1 MIMAAMIAVLFAGM
15 AHADTTTAEAPQW
28 TVGDKWAFGGD
39 GDLKEYA
46 KPYVDMIKAE
56 AANSPEITNTD
67 ASITGTAGVWVTA
80 EVTAA
85 TETEYTLHYRMSES
99 VSNLNAHASA
109 TGMMPKAGT
118 YSYSETPPT
127 TQMTMSADVSLDHAT
142 VISGDVKFVKDTMA
156 IKSITMDV
164 EQKTAF
170 NLKGK
175 NLPGEDTLMGD
186 MLGGTYDGGTYDGG
200 YDGGTTY
207 TYPELSTVIIDN
219 NITVRVASNLTWGD
233 MKIEAY
239 DSNYDVVDTMYGP
252 SPSVYMSACH
262 SDGTTVSY
270 DDPVEVGDRIII
282 TGGSIV
288 EVDFYYY
295 NAEYDYY
302 SYLDNIY
309 FSSTRGLYGFEGNYT
324 ISYQDYDISFTEEFH
339 SSITVNFNPPLNLL
353 DFPINVGDRWDV
365 YSNVTVSGTYGG
377 TIDASG
383 LPDKAV
389 QQIKNET
396 GQDFPIDIAKLDTDT
411 DGISNGQISGS
422 DSIDFTLQC
431 TGTMQ
436 ITDENGNSL
445 TVFKISPYYEYSGY
459 WKGDMDSSILYSPD
473 KKFIA
478 GMYTPA
484 GASPV
489 IPGMEGTAIGGPLSL
504 LGGASTTGT
513 DTTLTFADYNTASSN
528 IDKTDT
534 SMSSIGEPD
543 SLLSLGSPLSLAVIL
558 GVIIL
563 IVVLAL
569 VMRKKKPQ
577 QPGPQMAPYPD
588 PYAPQQ
594 PQYQQQPQQPPAY
607 YPSPQPQE
615 PQGPPQNQTPPPP
628 TY

>member
-1 MIMAAMIAVLFAGM
+1 MRTKILSMMIMTAMIAVLFAGM

-46 KPYVDMIKAE
+46 KPYVDMVKAE
-56 AANSPEITNTD
+56 AASSPEITNAD
-67 ASITGTAGVWVTA
+67 ASVTGTAGVWVTA

-85 TETEYTLHYRMSES
+85 TDTEYTLHYRMSES
-99 VSNLNAHASA
+99 VDNLKAHASA

-118 YSYSETPPT
+118 YSSSDTPLT

-156 IKSITMDV
+156 VKSITMDV

-186 MLGGTYDGGTYDGG
+186 MMGGTYDGGTYDGG
-200 YDGGTTY
+200 YDSGGDY
-207 TYPELSTVIIDN
+207 TYPELSTVIVDN

-239 DSNYDVVDTMYGP
+239 DSNYNVVDTMYGS
-252 SPSVYMSACH
+252 SPSVYMYACH
-262 SDGTTVSY
+262 SDGATVSY

-282 TGGSIV
+282 TGGGIV
-288 EVDFYYY
+288 EVDFYSY

-309 FSSTRGLYGFEGNYT
+309 FSSTRDISGFDGNYT

-339 SSITVNFNPPLNLL
+339 ANITVNFNPPLNLL
-353 DFPINVGDRWDV
+353 DFPINVGEQWDV
-365 YSNVTVSGTYGG
+365 YSNVSVSGTYGG

-411 DGISNGQISGS
+411 DGISNGQIAES

-445 TVFKISPYYEYSGY
+445 TVFKLSQYYDSYSY
-459 WKGDMDSSILYSPD
+459 WKGDTEPSVLYSPD

-484 GASPV
+484 GASPI
-489 IPGMEGTAIGGPLSL
+489 IPGISGSMSSELSL
-504 LGGASTTGT
+504 LSGASTT
-513 DTTLTFADYNTASSN
+513 DTKFTYADYNTASSN

-543 SLLSLGSPLSLAVIL
+543 SLLSLGSPLFLAVIL

-594 PQYQQQPQQPPAY
+594 PPAY
-607 YPSPQPQE
+607 YPPPQPQE